1 MANII
6 NISTLMRDVV
16 CELFLRDIE
25 QLLDRYLRKMRKSF
39 SRMHWDEDGGEI
51 DPTEFIEE
59 VSAGLSLS

>member
-1 MANII
+1 LAYII
-6 NISTLMRDVV
+6 NISTSLRDVV
-16 CELFLRDIE
+16 CELLLRDIE

-59 VSAGLSLS
+59 VSAGLSFS